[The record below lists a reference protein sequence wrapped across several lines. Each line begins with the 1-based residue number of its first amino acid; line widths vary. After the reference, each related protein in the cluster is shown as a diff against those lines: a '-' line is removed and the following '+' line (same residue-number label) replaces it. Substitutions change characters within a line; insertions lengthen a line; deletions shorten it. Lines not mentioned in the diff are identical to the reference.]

1 MAPTAAAG
9 DNALAIVTR
18 APSREPTDGRDGPG
32 FRSEQEL
39 LERARTG
46 DRSAVDALF
55 ARYLPWL
62 RRWARGRLPVWVRGA
77 VDTSDLV
84 QDALHRTFAQLEAFE
99 SKQAGALRLYLRRAV
114 ENRIRDELRRA
125 TRRRDSIR
133 PDEPVRFSDAA
144 APQHRQLAEGEVW
157 RGYLRRLARLSP
169 REQRLIVGRAELGY
183 NYRQLA
189 LVENLPSPDAA
200 RMALRR
206 AVLRLSGARRD

>member
-1 MAPTAAAG
+1 MIPKATVARTPSRPAG
-9 DNALAIVTR
+9 DR
-18 APSREPTDGRDGPG
+18 EGPSLG
-32 FRSEQEL
+32 SEQGL
-39 LERARTG
+39 LERVRTG

-62 RRWARGRLPVWVRGA
+62 KRWARGRLPAGVRGA

-84 QDALHRTFAQLEAFE
+84 QDALQRTFAQLDAFE

-125 TRRRDSIR
+125 ARRRDSIA
-133 PDEPVRFSDAA
+133 PDEGVRFSDAG
-144 APQHRQLAEGEVW
+144 APQHRQLVADETW
-157 RGYLRRLARLSP
+157 RGYLRRLQRLSP
-169 REQRLIVGRAELGY
+169 RERRLVVGRAELGY

-189 LVENLPSPDAA
+189 FVEGLPSPDAA

-206 AVLRLSGARRD
+206 ALLRLSGPRGNA

>member
-1 MAPTAAAG
+1 MIPQATVARTSSRPAG
-9 DNALAIVTR
+9 DR
-18 APSREPTDGRDGPG
+18 EGPSLG
-32 FRSEQEL
+32 SEQVL
-39 LERARTG
+39 LERVRTG

-62 RRWARGRLPVWVRGA
+62 KRWARGRLPVWVRGA

-84 QDALHRTFAQLEAFE
+84 QDALQRTFAQLDAFE

-125 TRRRDSIR
+125 ARRRDSIA
-133 PDEPVRFSDAA
+133 PDEGVRFSDAA
-144 APQHRQLAEGEVW
+144 APQHRQLVADETW
-157 RGYLRRLARLSP
+157 RGYLRRLQHLSP
-169 REQRLIVGRAELGY
+169 RERRLIVGRGELGY

-189 LVENLPSPDAA
+189 FVEGLPSSDAA

-206 AVLRLSGARRD
+206 ALLRLSGPRGDA